1 MAESKPLSE
10 QLVECEQWC
19 AERAEKEYLAVATK
33 GLRILPEHHAELAKP
48 FPGQEP
54 RADGWLL
61 RSDVIGFGSW
71 LLLSLGFVAGVGAI
85 CVSAFPLVQ
94 KTAHPFLYATLLT
107 VPACLLMIYLPFR
120 MILQSHE
127 VVFGDDV
134 LVVRRRAFGYL
145 AGEWRLP
152 LDGEVRV
159 GLAYRGV
166 QVSRGPKSV
175 GTSGQLSIVVGSG
188 AAEVAFGTHLDHN
201 ERARLA
207 ILIDAFYNGIEKV

>member
-1 MAESKPLSE
+1 MAATKPLHE
-10 QLVECEQWC
+10 QLTECEQWC
-19 AERAEKEYLAVATK
+19 AERAETEYLEVATK
-33 GLRILPEHHAELAKP
+33 GLRVLPEHHAELSTP
-48 FPGQEP
+48 FPGQMA
-54 RADGWLL
+54 RSGGWLL
-61 RSDVIGFGSW
+61 RSDAIGFGSW
-71 LLLSLGFVAGVGAI
+71 LLLSLGLVAGVGAI
-85 CVSAFPLVQ
+85 FVSVFPLVQ
-94 KTAHPFLYATLLT
+94 KTAHPFLYATLLAI
-107 VPACLLMIYLPFR
+107 PACLLMVYLPFR

-134 LVVRRRAFGYL
+134 LVVRRRTFGYL

-175 GTSGQLSIVVGSG
+175 GTWGQLSVVVGSG

-207 ILIDAFYNGIEKV
+207 ILIDHYFNGVA

>member
-1 MAESKPLSE
+1 MAETKPLSE

-19 AERAEKEYLAVATK
+19 VARTEKEYLTVATK
-33 GLRILPEHHAELAKP
+33 GLRVLPEHHAELSTP
-48 FPGQEP
+48 LPGQEP

-61 RSDVIGFGSW
+61 RSDAIGFGSW
-71 LLLSLGFVAGVGAI
+71 LLLSLGLVAGVGAVF
-85 CVSAFPLVQ
+85 VSVFPLVQ

-107 VPACLLMIYLPFR
+107 IPACVLMIYLPFR
-120 MILQSHE
+120 MILQCHE

-134 LVVRRRAFGYL
+134 LVVRRRTFGYL

-175 GTSGQLSIVVGSG
+175 GTSAQLSVVVGSG

-207 ILIDAFYNGIEKV
+207 ILIDHHFNGLA

>member
-1 MAESKPLSE
+1 MSDAKPLAE
-10 QLVECEQWC
+10 QLIECEQWC
-19 AERAEKEYLAVATK
+19 AARAEKEYLAVATK
-33 GLRILPEHHAELAKP
+33 GLRILPGHHAELVKP
-48 FPGQEP
+48 LPGQEP

-61 RSDVIGFGSW
+61 RSDAIGFGSW
-71 LLLSLGFVAGVGAI
+71 LLLSLGLVAGVGAVF
-85 CVSAFPLVQ
+85 VSVFPLVQ

-107 VPACLLMIYLPFR
+107 IPACLLMIYLPFR

-134 LVVRRRAFGYL
+134 LVVRRRTFGYL

-175 GTSGQLSIVVGSG
+175 GTSGQLSVVVGSG

-207 ILIDAFYNGIEKV
+207 ILIDHYFNGVA

>member
-1 MAESKPLSE
+1 MLRQET
-10 QLVECEQWC
+10 
-19 AERAEKEYLAVATK
+19 LAGSYRVHRNLEVRDA
-33 GLRILPEHHAELAKP
+33 
-48 FPGQEP
+48 
-54 RADGWLL
+54 
-61 RSDVIGFGSW
+61 VIIRRRH
-71 LLLSLGFVAGVGAI
+71 VAGTHVDLHRRQNEARHVERRI
-85 CVSAFPLVQ
+85 ARL
-94 KTAHPFLYATLLT
+94 AHG
-107 VPACLLMIYLPFR
+107 
-120 MILQSHE
+120 HE

-134 LVVRRRAFGYL
+134 LVVRRRTFGYL

-175 GTSGQLSIVVGSG
+175 GTRGQLSVVVGSG

-207 ILIDAFYNGIEKV
+207 ILIDHYFNGVA

>member
-1 MAESKPLSE
+1 MAETKPLSE

-19 AERAEKEYLAVATK
+19 AERAETEYLEVATK
-33 GLRILPEHHAELAKP
+33 GLRVLPEHHAELSTP
-48 FPGQEP
+48 FPGQES
-54 RADGWLL
+54 RANGWLL

-71 LLLSLGFVAGVGAI
+71 LLLSLGLVAGVGAI
-85 CVSAFPLVQ
+85 CVLVFPYVQ

-107 VPACLLMIYLPFR
+107 IPACLLMIYLPFR

-134 LVVRRRAFGYL
+134 LVVRRRTFGYL
-145 AGEWRLP
+145 VGEWRLP
-152 LDGEVRV
+152 LDGEVHV

-166 QVSRGPKSV
+166 QISRGPESV
-175 GTSGQLSIVVGSG
+175 GTWGQLSVVVGSG

-207 ILIDAFYNGIEKV
+207 ILIDHYFNGVA

>member
-1 MAESKPLSE
+1 MAATKPLHE
-10 QLVECEQWC
+10 QLTECEQWC
-19 AERAEKEYLAVATK
+19 AALTEKEYLTVATK
-33 GLRILPEHHAELAKP
+33 GLRVLPEHHAELSTP

-61 RSDVIGFGSW
+61 RSDAIGFGSW
-71 LLLSLGFVAGVGAI
+71 LLLSLGLVAGVGAVF
-85 CVSAFPLVQ
+85 VSVFPLVQ

-107 VPACLLMIYLPFR
+107 IPACLLMIYLPFR
-120 MILQSHE
+120 MILQRHE

-134 LVVRRRAFGYL
+134 LVVRRRTFGYL

-152 LDGEVRV
+152 LDGEVLV

-175 GTSGQLSIVVGSG
+175 GTSGQLSVVVGSG

-207 ILIDAFYNGIEKV
+207 ILIDHYFNGVA

>member
-1 MAESKPLSE
+1 MDASKPLAD
-10 QLVECEQWC
+10 QLAECELWC
-19 AERAEKEYLAVATK
+19 AQRREEEYREVATK
-33 GLRILPEHHAELAKP
+33 GLRVLPEHHAELAKP
-48 FPGQEP
+48 LPGQTP
-54 RADGWLL
+54 QADGWLL
-61 RSDVIGFGSW
+61 RSNVIGFGGW
-71 LLLSLGFVAGVGAI
+71 LLLSLVLVAGVGTI
-85 CVSAFPLVQ
+85 FVSVFPLVQ
-94 KTAHPFLYATLLT
+94 KTAYSFLYATLLT
-107 VPACLLMIYLPFR
+107 IPACLLLFYLPFR

-127 VVFGDDV
+127 LVFGADV

-175 GTSGQLSIVVGSG
+175 GTSGQLSVVVGSG
-188 AAEVAFGTHLDHN
+188 AAEVAFGTHLDHL

-207 ILIDAFYNGIEKV
+207 ILIDHHFNGVA

>member
-1 MAESKPLSE
+1 MAETKPLSE

-19 AERAEKEYLAVATK
+19 AARTEKEYLTVATK
-33 GLRILPEHHAELAKP
+33 GLRILPEHHAELSTP

-61 RSDVIGFGSW
+61 RSDAIGFGSW
-71 LLLSLGFVAGVGAI
+71 LLLSLGLVAGVGAVF
-85 CVSAFPLVQ
+85 VSVFPLVQ

-107 VPACLLMIYLPFR
+107 IPACLLMIYLPFR
-120 MILQSHE
+120 MILQRHE

-134 LVVRRRAFGYL
+134 LIVRRRTFGYL

-175 GTSGQLSIVVGSG
+175 GTRGQLSVVVGSG

-207 ILIDAFYNGIEKV
+207 ILIDHYFNGVA

>member
-1 MAESKPLSE
+1 MAEPKPLSE

-19 AERAEKEYLAVATK
+19 AERTEKEYLEVATK

-54 RADGWLL
+54 RADGWSL

-71 LLLSLGFVAGVGAI
+71 LLLSLGFVAAVGAFFA
-85 CVSAFPLVQ
+85 SAFPLVQ
-94 KTAHPFLYATLLT
+94 KSAHPFLYATLLT

-120 MILQSHE
+120 MILQRHE

-134 LVVRRRAFGYL
+134 LLVRRRAFGCL

-152 LDGEVRV
+152 LAGEVRV

-188 AAEVAFGTHLDHN
+188 AAEVSFGTHLDHN

-207 ILIDAFYNGIEKV
+207 ILIDAFYNGIAKV

>member
-1 MAESKPLSE
+1 MAETKPLSE

-19 AERAEKEYLAVATK
+19 AERTEKEYLAVATT
-33 GLRILPEHHAELAKP
+33 GLRVLPEHHAELARP
-48 FPGQEP
+48 LSGQVP
-54 RADGWLL
+54 RVDGWLL
-61 RSDVIGFGSW
+61 RSDAIGFGSW
-71 LLLSLGFVAGVGAI
+71 LLLSLGFVAGVGAVF
-85 CVSAFPLVQ
+85 VSVFPLVQ

-127 VVFGDDV
+127 FVFGDDV
-134 LVVRRRAFGYL
+134 LVVRRRVFGYL

-166 QVSRGPKSV
+166 QVSRGPNSV
-175 GTSGQLSIVVGSG
+175 GTSGQLSVVVGSG
-188 AAEVAFGTHLDHN
+188 AAEVAFGTHLDHD
-201 ERARLA
+201 ERARFA
-207 ILIDAFYNGIEKV
+207 ILIDHFYNGVDGV

>member
-1 MAESKPLSE
+1 MAETKPLSE

-33 GLRILPEHHAELAKP
+33 GLRVLPEHHAELSTP

-54 RADGWLL
+54 RANGWLL

-71 LLLSLGFVAGVGAI
+71 LLLSLVLVAGVGAI
-85 CVSAFPLVQ
+85 CVLVFPSVQ

-107 VPACLLMIYLPFR
+107 IPACLLMIYLPFR

-134 LVVRRRAFGYL
+134 LVVRRRTFGYL
-145 AGEWRLP
+145 DGEWRLP
-152 LDGEVRV
+152 LDGEVHV

-166 QVSRGPKSV
+166 RVSRGPKSV
-175 GTSGQLSIVVGSG
+175 GTWGQLSVVVGSG

-207 ILIDAFYNGIEKV
+207 ILIDHYFNGVA

>member
-1 MAESKPLSE
+1 MSDAKPLAE
-10 QLVECEQWC
+10 QLIECEQWC
-19 AERAEKEYLAVATK
+19 AARTEKEYLTVATK
-33 GLRILPEHHAELAKP
+33 GLRVLPEHHAELSTP

-61 RSDVIGFGSW
+61 RSDAIGFGSW
-71 LLLSLGFVAGVGAI
+71 LLLSLGLVAGVGAVF
-85 CVSAFPLVQ
+85 VSVFPLVQ

-107 VPACLLMIYLPFR
+107 IPACLLMIYLPFR
-120 MILQSHE
+120 MILQRHE

-134 LVVRRRAFGYL
+134 LVVRRRTFGYL

-175 GTSGQLSIVVGSG
+175 GTSGQLSVVVGSG

-207 ILIDAFYNGIEKV
+207 ILIDHYFNGVA

>member
-1 MAESKPLSE
+1 MDTPKPLAD
-10 QLVECEQWC
+10 QLAECELWC
-19 AERAEKEYLAVATK
+19 AQRREEEYREVATK
-33 GLRILPEHHAELAKP
+33 GLRVLPEHHAELSTP

-54 RADGWLL
+54 RANGWLL

-71 LLLSLGFVAGVGAI
+71 LLLSLVLVAGVGTI
-85 CVSAFPLVQ
+85 FVSVFGLVQ

-107 VPACLLMIYLPFR
+107 IPACLLLIYLPFR

-134 LVVRRRAFGYL
+134 LVVRRRAFGCL

-152 LDGEVRV
+152 LDGEVHV

-175 GTSGQLSIVVGSG
+175 GTWGQLSVVVGSG
-188 AAEVAFGTHLDHN
+188 AAEVAFGTQLDHN

-207 ILIDAFYNGIEKV
+207 ILIDHYFNGVA

>member
-1 MAESKPLSE
+1 
-10 QLVECEQWC
+10 
-19 AERAEKEYLAVATK
+19 
-33 GLRILPEHHAELAKP
+33 LRILPEHHAELARP

-54 RADGWLL
+54 RANGWLL

-71 LLLSLGFVAGVGAI
+71 LLLSLGLVAGVGAI
-85 CVSAFPLVQ
+85 CVLVFPYVQ
-94 KTAHPFLYATLLT
+94 KTTHPFLYATLLT
-107 VPACLLMIYLPFR
+107 IPACLLMIYLPFR

-134 LVVRRRAFGYL
+134 LVVRRRTFGYL
-145 AGEWRLP
+145 DGEWRLP
-152 LDGEVRV
+152 LDGEVHV

-166 QVSRGPKSV
+166 QVSRGPQSV
-175 GTSGQLSIVVGSG
+175 GTWGQLSVVVGSG

-207 ILIDAFYNGIEKV
+207 ILIDHYFNGVA